1 MTSAYSPPVQALIDE
16 LGRLPGI
23 GPKSAQRIAFHL
35 LKIPADDV
43 ARLAS
48 AISDA
53 KAKVR
58 FCQRCFNVTD
68 EELCSFCRDDRRDS
82 RVVCVVEESRD
93 IVAVERTGE
102 FNGRYHVLLGAMSPL
117 EGIGP
122 EQLKIRE
129 LLARIEPEGI
139 EEVILCTNPNTE
151 GEVTA
156 MYLARQ
162 LRPLGLR
169 VTRPASGLPV
179 GGDLEY
185 ADELTLGRALE
196 GRREVSRPTREPA
209 AMLATARKM
218 PGAPPPEPVAGG
230 RAGSI
235 DDAPERRN
243 RLREGVR
250 LPIPLCVNHVT
261 ATSCG
266 CQATDVLMFYPR
278 RPASQ
283 TSKCVTC
290 FTICSRGPRGRPPGR
305 PRRTTPPPRARRPGG
320 AARGAG
326 SGRAGCRSCRSDDR
340 VRSRRR

>member
-1 MTSAYSPPVQALIDE
+1 VASAYSPPVQALIDE

-58 FCQRCFNVTD
+58 FCARCFNVTD
-68 EELCSFCRDDRRDS
+68 VEECSFCTDDRRDP
-82 RVVCVVEESRD
+82 RIVCVVEESRD

-139 EEVILCTNPNTE
+139 EEVVLCTNPNTE

-162 LRPLGLR
+162 LRPLGLK
-169 VTRPASGLPV
+169 VTRLASGLPV

-196 GRREVSRPTREPA
+196 GRREVSTE
-209 AMLATARKM
+209 
-218 PGAPPPEPVAGG
+218 
-230 RAGSI
+230 
-235 DDAPERRN
+235 
-243 RLREGVR
+243 
-250 LPIPLCVNHVT
+250 
-261 ATSCG
+261 
-266 CQATDVLMFYPR
+266 
-278 RPASQ
+278 
-283 TSKCVTC
+283 
-290 FTICSRGPRGRPPGR
+290 
-305 PRRTTPPPRARRPGG
+305 
-320 AARGAG
+320 
-326 SGRAGCRSCRSDDR
+326 
-340 VRSRRR
+340 